1 MKNKINQIVI
11 LNGGDGNRVKS
22 ITKKKPKCL
31 IRFNKQSFLM
41 MQINFLKKQGF
52 KNFLILTKKNNFQI
66 KREINKINKKKIKIN
81 IYPEKIKLGTGGA
94 IKNALSKLN
103 NCFGVIY
110 GDSWLDIDF
119 KKINHLYSKTKNSCL
134 ITAISKKLVNHKPNL
149 LIKKKKI
156 LKYSKENFSKNNY
169 IEYGYQIFN
178 KKIFSTINQKV
189 FDLNLVLNNLI
200 KLDDVE
206 VIFIKKRFYEIGSLN
221 GIKQFKKHIEEING

>member
-1 MKNKINQIVI
+1 
-11 LNGGDGNRVKS
+11 
-22 ITKKKPKCL
+22 
-31 IRFNKQSFLM
+31 

-52 KNFLILTKKNNFQI
+52 KNFLILTKKNNLQI
-66 KREINKINKKKIKIN
+66 KREINKKNKKKIRIN
-81 IYPEKIKLGTGGA
+81 IHPEKIKLGTGGA

-119 KKINHLYSKTKNSCL
+119 KKINHLYFKSKNSCL

-178 KKIFSTINQKV
+178 KKVFSTINQKV

-221 GIKQFKKHIEEING
+221 GIKQFKKHIEDING

>member
-1 MKNKINQIVI
+1 MKNKIKQIVI
-11 LNGGDGNRVKS
+11 LNGGDGNRVKK
-22 ITKKKPKCL
+22 ITKKKAKCL
-31 IRFNKQSFLM
+31 IKFNKQSFLM

-52 KNFLILTKKNNFQI
+52 KNFLILTKKNNLQI
-66 KREINKINKKKIKIN
+66 KREINKINKKKIRIN
-81 IYPEKIKLGTGGA
+81 IHPEKIKLGTGGA

-119 KKINHLYSKTKNSCL
+119 KKINHLYFKSKNSCL

-178 KKIFSTINQKV
+178 KKVFSTINQKV

-221 GIKQFKKHIEEING
+221 GIKQFKKHIEDING